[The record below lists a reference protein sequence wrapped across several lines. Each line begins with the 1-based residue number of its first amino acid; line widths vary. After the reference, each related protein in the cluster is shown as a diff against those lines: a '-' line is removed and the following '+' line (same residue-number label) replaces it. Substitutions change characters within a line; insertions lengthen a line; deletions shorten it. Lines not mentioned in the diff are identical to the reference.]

1 MSLQC
6 ADGAVSVQV
15 GDVRSIANQV
25 VNTTVTDDAGRVGS
39 GLLEAF
45 VLGEVCVE
53 DVDIGTFA
61 QLLGYLLL
69 RRIFVADKTDE

>member
-1 MSLQC
+1 MTGGVSVQC

-15 GDVRSIANQV
+15 GDIRSVADQV
-25 VNTTVTDDAGRVGS
+25 VHATVTDDAGRVSS

-53 DVDIGTFA
+53 DVDIRT
-61 QLLGYLLL
+61 LG
-69 RRIFVADKTDE
+69 